1 MKKIVIAGG
10 TGFLGKMLS
19 EHFAMD
25 NYQVVVLSRSDRT
38 SAGKI
43 SYVKW
48 DGENLGDWKNELE
61 GAKALINL
69 CGKSVDCRY
78 TSSNKKSIYDT
89 RLNSTMIL
97 GKAIAECENPPE
109 VWMNS
114 SSATI
119 YRHAEDRDMDEE
131 TGEIG
136 TGFSVDVCQK
146 WESAFFDAITSNTRK
161 VALRIAIVLGKN
173 GGALQPLKS
182 LAKIGFGGSQGSGTQ
197 YFSWIH
203 EVDFINSVN
212 FILENKA
219 LSGVYNLA
227 APNPVKNVKFMGILR
242 KALKIPFGIPMPKWM
257 LEMGALIIRTETE
270 LILKSRRVVPKKLME
285 KGYTFQF
292 PHLDTALSN
301 LVTKEPR

>member
-1 MKKIVIAGG
+1 MKKIIIAGG

-19 EHFAMD
+19 EHFANH
-25 NYQVVVLSRSDRT
+25 NYEVVVLSRSDRT
-38 SAGKI
+38 SAGNI

-48 DGENLGDWKNELE
+48 DGEHLADWKSELE

-78 TSSNKKSIYDT
+78 TASNKKSIYDT
-89 RLNSTMIL
+89 RLNSTKVL
-97 GKAIAECENPPE
+97 GKAINTCAKPPE
-109 VWMNS
+109 VWVNS

-146 WESAFFDAITSNTRK
+146 WESAFFDAITPKTRK
-161 VALRIAIVLGKN
+161 AALRIAIVLGKN

-182 LAKIGFGGSQGSGTQ
+182 LAKIGFGGRQGSGDQ

-203 EVDFINSVN
+203 EKDFINAVN
-212 FILENKA
+212 FILENEES
-219 LSGVYNLA
+219 SGVYNLA
-227 APNPVKNVKFMGILR
+227 APNPVKNIQFMSVLR

-285 KGYTFQF
+285 EGYTFQF
-292 PHLDTALSN
+292 PHLETALSN
-301 LVTKEPR
+301 LVAKEPE